1 MFTYM
6 KRKKGDNQYY
16 KKIVQFTYKYILFDL
31 EWDIC
36 QYMRITMRQNVTS

>member
-1 MFTYM
+1 M
-6 KRKKGDNQYY
+6 KRKKGDNQYQN
-16 KKIVQFTYKYILFDL
+16 KKIVRFPYKYILFDL